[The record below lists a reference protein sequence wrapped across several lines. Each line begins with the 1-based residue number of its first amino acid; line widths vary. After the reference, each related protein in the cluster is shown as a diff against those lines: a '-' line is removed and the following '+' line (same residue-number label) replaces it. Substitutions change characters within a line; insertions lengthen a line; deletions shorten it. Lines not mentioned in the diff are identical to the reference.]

1 MIILDL
7 VQGTDEWHEAR
18 WIRRTAS
25 EAAAMIGDSPKMKR
39 NDLLKLKKTGTAK
52 EVSDWVQKNLFD
64 KGHAVEAKAREL
76 LEDDIGELLYPVTGT
91 CDDDYLL
98 ASMDG
103 LSIDGAVIFEH
114 KMWNEELAV
123 CVRNEDLPMEYV
135 WQLEQ
140 QLLVSGAEYAIFVVS
155 DGTRE
160 RREFMKYFPV
170 EGRAAQLMAGWAQ
183 FDKDLENYV
192 VTEAAP
198 VLTAK
203 KLDQLPQLVIKLKGE
218 VSSSNMAA
226 YRDTAMNFVA
236 SINTDLQTDQ
246 DFVDA
251 KAAVKF
257 CENAEKELADAKVRA
272 LSETSSIKDLLDLFD
287 EVSEGLRKKRLVID
301 KLVKTREAAIKGEI
315 LNAGVAA
322 FNDHIKA
329 INAEIGPRIVMPE
342 VPIDI
347 AGAMK
352 NKRTLDSLRNAV
364 DTELARAKIVANEVA
379 DKIRANLKTL
389 RELPIEHQK
398 LLMHDANETVQKEQD
413 DFQNLVGLRIGEWE
427 QKEELRIAEEEKRIK
442 EAAEALAAENKR
454 KEDAEK
460 ERKRLED
467 ERLENERKR
476 LDEERIENERIE
488 AERKAQVVEP
498 VAAEEP
504 KAVAEPARHVVAEPD
519 AVAEPARHVEP
530 EPAGTADVVT
540 RPDTSRMTGQ
550 SSGLGQVVY
559 PSKVTTTIKPG
570 TRRMVATLV
579 NMDALLQA
587 IVNGQVDM
595 DLIQIAPQ
603 AVQDYVDDFGIAPPG
618 FTLASE

>member
-192 VTEAAP
+192 VTEVAP

-218 VSSSNMAA
+218 VSASNMAS
-226 YRDTAMNFVA
+226 YRDQAMSFVA

-257 CENAEKELADAKVRA
+257 CENAEKELAEAKVRA
-272 LSETSSIKDLLDLFD
+272 LQETASIKDLFELFD

-315 LNAGVAA
+315 QSAGVLA
-322 FNDHIKA
+322 FNEHIKA

-342 VPIDI
+342 IAIDV
-347 AGAMK
+347 AGAMR

-364 DTELARAKIVANEVA
+364 DTELARAKIAANEVA

-389 RELPIEHQK
+389 RELPIAHQK
-398 LLMHDANETVQKEQD
+398 LLMHDANETVQKDAE
-413 DFQNLVGLRIGEWE
+413 DFRNLVELRVNEFNR
-427 QKEELRIAEEEKRIK
+427 KEEERVAEENRRIQEK
-442 EAAEALAAENKR
+442 AEELAAENKR
-454 KEDAEK
+454 KEDQAKEDERLAGIEK
-460 ERKRLED
+460 KRLED
-467 ERLENERKR
+467 LAASAK
-476 LDEERIENERIE
+476 
-488 AERKAQVVEP
+488 
-498 VAAEEP
+498 AAEEAKALEP
-504 KAVAEPARHVVAEPD
+504 EEPAKETAIAAVAVHQEPEPTAVASPAYHEVKEPD
-519 AVAEPARHVEP
+519 AVAEPARRSIS
-530 EPAGTADVVT
+530 GT
-540 RPDTSRMTGQ
+540 
-550 SSGLGQVVY
+550 SSGTGNTVSY
-559 PSKVTTTIKPG
+559 PTKAETTIKPG
-570 TRRMVATLV
+570 GRKMVATLV

-587 IVNGQVDM
+587 IINGQVDM
-595 DLIQIAPQ
+595 DLIQISPQ

-618 FTLASE
+618 FTLASA